1 MRFDILEIGMLQ
13 PAPAPAPAP
22 LAPVKGK
29 TLSNV
34 QCIPPV
40 LVLQ

>member
-13 PAPAPAPAP
+13 PAPAPAP
-22 LAPVKGK
+22 LAPENVK